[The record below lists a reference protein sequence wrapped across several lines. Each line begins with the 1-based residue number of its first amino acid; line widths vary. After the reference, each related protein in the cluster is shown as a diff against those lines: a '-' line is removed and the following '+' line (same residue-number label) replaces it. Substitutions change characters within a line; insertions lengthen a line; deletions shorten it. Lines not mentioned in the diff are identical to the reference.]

1 MSIYRK
7 FNRAPADD
15 LHHFERQR
23 QRPGERDAADAGDW
37 LPKRKAKP
45 YDQLLA
51 TTAAWSAAFAPPLQ
65 PKVLCQG
72 FPRIANALASGWRD
86 VDSTLRYLD
95 DLLTDKRGG
104 RKGFPAEVLGELHAL
119 RSFYETQHAREGW
132 RRA

>member
-23 QRPGERDAADAGDW
+23 QRPGERDATDAGDW

-45 YDQLLA
+45 YDRLLA
-51 TTAAWSAAFAPPLQ
+51 TTSAWCAALPPTLR
-65 PKVLCQG
+65 PNGLCEH

-95 DLLTDKRGG
+95 ELLTDKRGG
-104 RKGFPAEVLGELHAL
+104 RKGFPADVLAELHAL
-119 RSFYETQHAREGW
+119 RSLYEKQHAREGW